1 MGRGWRRQGGEG
13 KVDVMFFCEVPG
25 VSHRVLPE
33 RADSGHLFHG
43 CCDAKVTDGLRPPP
57 HHFGTPV
64 GARGARSG
72 GLGGREPPRK
82 ARPPELCYLADLVAG
97 CNTQNM

>member
-33 RADSGHLFHG
+33 RADSGHLFQSG
-43 CCDAKVTDGLRPPP
+43 CEAKVTDGFHDVPLNRPAFLLRTVP
-57 HHFGTPV
+57 
-64 GARGARSG
+64 A
-72 GLGGREPPRK
+72 
-82 ARPPELCYLADLVAG
+82 
-97 CNTQNM
+97 